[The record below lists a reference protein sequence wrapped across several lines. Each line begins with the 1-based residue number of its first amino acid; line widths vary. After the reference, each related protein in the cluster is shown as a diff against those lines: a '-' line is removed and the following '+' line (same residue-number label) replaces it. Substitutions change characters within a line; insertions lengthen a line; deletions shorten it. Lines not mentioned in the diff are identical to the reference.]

1 MAQKSKPLILLEYAA
16 VRGLMAL
23 FRLLPM
29 PVALAVGRAIGT
41 LWWLVDARHRRVAT
55 DNIERALGDELSAPE
70 RRRLVRRVFQHFA
83 TIVPEIAK
91 ASQVIQSDSFDRH
104 FEFENLDAID
114 RALAL
119 GKGVILVTG
128 HIGNWEV
135 LGMVTSLKGYDLTTI
150 ARQLDNPKLDALI
163 NRERERYGQEIVAKQ
178 GALRAMVSVLK
189 RRGILTFVVDQNAR
203 ESHVFVEFFGRPA
216 ATVRSVAALA
226 LRAETP
232 IVFGVSVR
240 QGPGLR
246 YKVMVDDPI
255 FVKNTGDKDGDVQRL
270 TQDFTRRLERRVRE
284 YPEQWLWLHRRWK
297 TQPEPQTANPPNESE

>member
-1 MAQKSKPLILLEYAA
+1 LAHKSKPLIWLEYAG
-16 VRGLMAL
+16 VQGLMGL

-41 LWWLVDARHRRVAT
+41 LWWLVDARHRRVAA
-55 DNIERALGDELSAPE
+55 DNIERALGDELSALE

-83 TIVPEIAK
+83 TILPEIAK
-91 ASQVIQSDSFDRH
+91 ASQVIPSADFDRH

-119 GKGVILVTG
+119 GRGVILVTG

-135 LGMVTSLKGYDLTTI
+135 LGMVTSLKGYDMTTI

-203 ESHVFVEFFGRPA
+203 EGHVFVDFFGRPA
-216 ATVRSVAALA
+216 ATVKSVAALA
-226 LRAETP
+226 LRDETP

-240 QGPGLR
+240 QGLGFR

-255 FVKNTGDKDGDVQRL
+255 FVENTGDKDGDVQRL
-270 TQDFTRRLERRVRE
+270 TQDFTHRLERRVRQ

-297 TQPEPQTANPPNESE
+297 TQPGPQDPNPRSESE